1 MSSIAKYVLEN
12 PDSVKE
18 MSKDMRRW
26 IKKAAT
32 DTVNAVAF
40 QARKNIAERVEKEFI
55 MRDKFLTS
63 GNALFVTKPPFG
75 HAESL
80 KDIKASVGFSEAA
93 SFMQRQDEGG
103 EHSAEKGKRLRIYT
117 DKAREGGT
125 KRGKVQRGY
134 GYTVNARKMIIPLI
148 TKGISHKAKQVRR
161 AAIAFKSGMLM
172 YFNRSLFRITSFKS
186 KGDEVSFEKEMIIN
200 RKYESTYTPAHNFFM
215 PECEKAARDM
225 QKMFNEAMDRD
236 MDNH

>member
-1 MSSIAKYVLEN
+1 MCNVAKFVLEN

-18 MSKDMRRW
+18 MSKDIRRW

-40 QARKNIAERVEKEFI
+40 QARKNIAERIEKEFI

-63 GNALFVTKPPFG
+63 RNAFFVTKPPFG

-125 KRGKVQRGY
+125 KRGRVQRGY

-148 TKGISHKAKQVRR
+148 TKGINHKAKQVRR
-161 AAIAFKSGMLM
+161 AAVAFQSGMLM
-172 YFNRSLFRITSFKS
+172 YFNHSLFRITSFKS
-186 KGDEVSFEKEMIIN
+186 KGDGVSFEKEMIIN
-200 RKYESTYTPAHNFFM
+200 RKYESTYTPVHNFLCRNVKRRQRIF
-215 PECEKAARDM
+215 RR
-225 QKMFNEAMDRD
+225 FSI
-236 MDNH
+236 